1 MNSLPP
7 VVPGSGHSRTSG
19 LAVGSMILGIASLV
33 LCLGPLAGIPA
44 VILGHKANSD
54 IRKSGGIIQGG
65 GMAVAGLV
73 TGYLSILMIAM
84 WGLLAAVAI
93 PSFVKARKQ
102 ALAQACQLNLNNI
115 QKAKIAWAK
124 DNAKSDDAVP
134 FDAELFGPGKDIPV
148 KPECP
153 GGGTYMVNSIR
164 EETACTLHGSISQP
178 IRRFTRP

>member
-7 VVPGSGHSRTSG
+7 VVPGAGHSRTSG

-54 IRKSGGIIQGG
+54 IRKSGGIVQGG

-73 TGYLSILMIAM
+73 TGYLSILMIEM

-102 ALAQACQLNLNNI
+102 ALA
-115 QKAKIAWAK
+115 
-124 DNAKSDDAVP
+124 
-134 FDAELFGPGKDIPV
+134 
-148 KPECP
+148 
-153 GGGTYMVNSIR
+153 
-164 EETACTLHGSISQP
+164 
-178 IRRFTRP
+178 